1 MYEKAG
7 NIYKISNKKLV
18 MEYFNKVNNY
28 TVKLSSDD
36 SKLKI
41 LLTELSELY
50 LKIDYVKSI
59 KCLDKILNLYMLY
72 VVIYLMLIKQKN
84 LYQIFIWIMIIYKK
98 HIQFMLILLK

>member
-1 MYEKAG
+1 
-7 NIYKISNKKLV
+7 